1 MDTLNDGALTSLGGS
16 SGARHPRPPIAATT
30 RARGRRELRDRARA
44 RVLKGSGIQVVS
56 AGTIA
61 HGGVSRDVIIAKKSG
76 TSSVQV
82 RAYNPSKGSLAVA
95 SQTTLWH

>member
-1 MDTLNDGALTSLGGS
+1 M
-16 SGARHPRPPIAATT
+16 
-30 RARGRRELRDRARA
+30 
-44 RVLKGSGIQVVS
+44 VS